1 MTRKTEKGEHLSNSI
16 ATVIILKWTF
26 TLCVYVC
33 VCVCVSL
40 DFRDLH
46 PFKTSMLSRKSN
58 IHHTCF
64 SACFVYFLMNTS
76 TSGVCY
82 YSSCGFV

>member
-46 PFKTSMLSRKSN
+46 PFKNFKEYPSRMVTDFIDRVRHLCTLRSLLFKVT
-58 IHHTCF
+58 IFCEL
-64 SACFVYFLMNTS
+64 V
-76 TSGVCY
+76 V
-82 YSSCGFV
+82 